1 METSSPGTPMCWA
14 LAWFLACHMTKGVF
28 WGPSRRHACMVMG
41 TRWGL
46 FPWVF
51 NGGVLS
57 WCLPQELAAPR
68 RSGSEEAFQSDG
80 SESLQRDVLV
90 DVFVLFPEAAPQTFT
105 ALLHTFQRELTHAMR
120 PNESFRNSCP
130 RFPSPPYLPKKLMGC
145 ECRNRK
151 QK

>member
-1 METSSPGTPMCWA
+1 
-14 LAWFLACHMTKGVF
+14 
-28 WGPSRRHACMVMG
+28 MVMG
-41 TRWGL
+41 TRWAVFLWG
-46 FPWVF
+46 F

-57 WCLPQELAAPR
+57 FWCLPQELAAPW

-80 SESLQRDVLV
+80 SESLQRDGLV